1 MSRTDN
7 PSNSG
12 QGGGQGGLGEQ
23 AAQVGQQLRDM
34 SSQVRDAA
42 TEKYS
47 QLRDQATEYYEE
59 GRQRATEWEQSL
71 EQYIHEKPLQA
82 VAIAAGVGILLGLLW
97 KRS

>member
-1 MSRTDN
+1 MVRHGFDRR
-7 PSNSG
+7 
-12 QGGGQGGLGEQ
+12 
-23 AAQVGQQLRDM
+23 AAADGTVG
-34 SSQVRDAA
+34 VRDAA